1 MATSFYNLL
10 SSSLLFFF
18 LLFLFV
24 PSANSV
30 SFKLTR
36 FDSENTYI
44 FYEGDAKASVGAVE
58 FNSLSYL
65 CRVGRAA
72 YAENVRLWDSH
83 SNELSDFTSHFSF
96 SIDTKGSEFYG
107 AGFAFYLA
115 PVGFQIPPNSAGG
128 FLGLFNT
135 TTSDSSHNQI
145 VLVEFDSF
153 ANPEWDPPVPHVGI
167 NTNSIS
173 SAVYTP
179 WNASIHSD
187 DTADVRITYNATT
200 KNMSVSWTY
209 WKTNGSLENSTLS
222 YQIDLMKVLPEWVS
236 VGFSAATGMY
246 VERHQLFSWEFYSS
260 LDTEESNEKKSEMIK
275 LEVSI
280 AVLVGV
286 LIAGAVLTFCIWW
299 RRKYIQKEEE
309 EINLA
314 SMNDDLERGAGPK
327 RFSYKDLR
335 SATKNFSKDRK
346 LGEGGFG
353 AVYKGY
359 IIDLDMP
366 VAVKKISSGSKQG
379 RKEYIT
385 EVKIISRLRH
395 RNLVQL
401 IGWCHDRGEFLLVYE
416 FLTNGSLDSHLFGKK
431 SPLTWAVR
439 YKMAFG
445 LASVV
450 LYLHEEWE
458 QCVVHRDIKSSNV
471 MLDSSFNVKLGDFG
485 LARLMDHELGPQTAT
500 GLAGTLG
507 YMAPEYI
514 STGRSSKESDVYS
527 FGVVALEIATGRKA
541 IDPLEQKSQTTL
553 VQWIWELYGEGDFL
567 SAVDERLHTFD
578 ETQAECLMIVGL
590 WCAHPDSSLRP
601 TIRKAIQVLN
611 FEAPL
616 PNLPE
621 KMPVPVYQIP
631 TTSFASTEPS
641 ITVSSLDTGR

>member
-10 SSSLLFFF
+10 CSYLLFFF

-24 PSANSV
+24 PSANSF

-36 FDSENTYI
+36 FDSENTDI

-72 YAENVRLWDSH
+72 YAEKVRLWDSH

-115 PVGFQIPPNSAGG
+115 SVGFQIPPNSA
-128 FLGLFNT
+128 
-135 TTSDSSHNQI
+135 
-145 VLVEFDSF
+145 
-153 ANPEWDPPVPHVGI
+153 DPPVPHVGI

-200 KNMSVSWTY
+200 KSMSVSWTY
-209 WKTNGSLENSTLS
+209 RKTTGSLENSTLS

-260 LDTEESNEKKSEMIK
+260 LDAEESNEKKSEMIK

-309 EINLA
+309 EKINLA

-439 YKMAFG
+439 YKMALG

-458 QCVVHRDIKSSNV
+458 QCVVHRDIKSSN
-471 MLDSSFNVKLGDFG
+471 
-485 LARLMDHELGPQTAT
+485 
-500 GLAGTLG
+500 
-507 YMAPEYI
+507 
-514 STGRSSKESDVYS
+514 
-527 FGVVALEIATGRKA
+527 
-541 IDPLEQKSQTTL
+541 
-553 VQWIWELYGEGDFL
+553 GDFL

-631 TTSFASTEPS
+631 TTSFTSTEPS